1 MADILGKLS
10 IILGIPLIA
19 GILLSYYL
27 EDLIETKQKQIKKLE
42 KKEENNK

>member
-27 EDLIETKQKQIKKLE
+27 EDLIETKTNKKVR
-42 KKEENNK
+42 KEGGK